1 MIVHAVRN
9 AAEISWQRS
18 KLHWGGKNAKK
29 DTNSGLLWSG
39 LRIMSAIKWERPFLY
54 LAGGKMIESLDKR
67 LTTIREKIRHKQKL
81 EKDLVQIRESLAAE
95 QEKYANL
102 SIQLHKE
109 GRDVKKLEGLSLYG
123 LFLTILGS
131 KEEQLEKE
139 RQEYLAAKLRYDE
152 CRSEINSL
160 KGKVQET
167 IKQLALLEGLEAN
180 YRELLAEKET
190 IILSSQCS
198 QAQLLLD
205 LSEELGELKANQK
218 ELQEAIDAGNHALV
232 QLQKVQDSL
241 GSAQAWG
248 VWDILGGGL
257 IATTVKHSR
266 IDEARQHAHKAQQA
280 LHWFIRELKDVKP
293 HLQTDINIDIGG
305 FATFADYF
313 FDGLIVDWIVQSR
326 INETLDNVKNMINDL
341 SKTLRNLQQEL
352 RVVDNRLAEG
362 YKKRQKI
369 IEEYKKE
376 H

>member
-1 MIVHAVRN
+1 M
-9 AAEISWQRS
+9 
-18 KLHWGGKNAKK
+18 
-29 DTNSGLLWSG
+29 
-39 LRIMSAIKWERPFLY
+39 
-54 LAGGKMIESLDKR
+54 
-67 LTTIREKIRHKQKL
+67 
-81 EKDLVQIRESLAAE
+81 
-95 QEKYANL
+95 
-102 SIQLHKE
+102 
-109 GRDVKKLEGLSLYG
+109 
-123 LFLTILGS
+123 
-131 KEEQLEKE
+131 
-139 RQEYLAAKLRYDE
+139 
-152 CRSEINSL
+152 
-160 KGKVQET
+160 QET

-218 ELQEAIDAGNHALV
+218 EL
-232 QLQKVQDSL
+232 
-241 GSAQAWG
+241 
-248 VWDILGGGL
+248 
-257 IATTVKHSR
+257 
-266 IDEARQHAHKAQQA
+266 
-280 LHWFIRELKDVKP
+280 
-293 HLQTDINIDIGG
+293 
-305 FATFADYF
+305 ADYF